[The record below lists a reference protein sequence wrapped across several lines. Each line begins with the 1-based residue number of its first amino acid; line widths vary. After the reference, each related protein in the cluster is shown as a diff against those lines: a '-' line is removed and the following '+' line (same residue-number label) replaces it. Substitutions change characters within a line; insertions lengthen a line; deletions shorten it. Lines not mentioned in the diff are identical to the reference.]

1 MTIKEQVL
9 LLLENHREEF
19 FSGEEIAGMLSVS
32 RAGVWKAVK
41 TLQKEG
47 YAIEAVNNRGYVLR
61 KAPDV
66 LSAAFIGQELAK
78 GPQLLL
84 AGGHRA
90 LYEPASS
97 PPGSAPGGGHADH
110 PDCRGGCQS
119 RGGGIGGGIG
129 DQMGE
134 RRPDAGQED
143 FRYSDGRFLLFGG
156 RKAGICGGWD
166 WDQCL

>member
-1 MTIKEQVL
+1 MGKCFCDREAFLFSLQERKIMTIKEQVL

-78 GPQLLL
+78 NGISLHIQVEKQVDSRSEEHTSEL
-84 AGGHRA
+84 
-90 LYEPASS
+90 
-97 PPGSAPGGGHADH
+97 
-110 PDCRGGCQS
+110 QS
-119 RGGGIGGGIG
+119 H
-129 DQMGE
+129 
-134 RRPDAGQED
+134 
-143 FRYSDGRFLLFGG
+143 
-156 RKAGICGGWD
+156 
-166 WDQCL
+166 

>member
-1 MTIKEQVL
+1 MGKCFCDREAFLFSLQERKIMTIKEQVL

-78 GPQLLL
+78 NGISLHIQVEKQVDSTNNVLKQYAAEGEKRDMVLL
-84 AGGHRA
+84 A
-90 LYEPASS
+90 
-97 PPGSAPGGGHADH
+97 
-110 PDCRGGCQS
+110 
-119 RGGGIGGGIG
+119 
-129 DQMGE
+129 
-134 RRPDAGQED
+134 
-143 FRYSDGRFLLFGG
+143 
-156 RKAGICGGWD
+156 
-166 WDQCL
+166 